1 MRTNLCWLG
10 SLLLTVG
17 VMAEMKSD
25 FPEARIAN
33 ELVHANLYLPDPVK
47 GFYRGTRFDWSGVVA
62 SLQYK
67 GHDYYGPWFTATD
80 PSVSDFVYRGA
91 DIVAGPCSAITGP
104 VEEFTTNGSALG
116 FAEAKAGGTFIKIGI
131 GVLRKPDD
139 AKYSSYRQYKLV
151 DGGKWSVKN
160 SPEAVSFT
168 QELHDPDSGYA
179 YEYHKTVKLVNGQPK
194 LIIEHTLK
202 NVGSKPIESSVYNH
216 NFLVLDHQAT
226 GPDFVISFPFALK
239 TDQPLEQDLAEVKGN
254 KILYKRALQGED
266 RVFGRV
272 EGYRDNPADNGFQI
286 ENTRVKAGLKIAGNR
301 PLSRV
306 NFWCIRSVIAVEPY
320 IDMSIPPGGEFEW
333 ADRYEYYVQ

>member
-1 MRTNLCWLG
+1 
-10 SLLLTVG
+10 
-17 VMAEMKSD
+17 MKSD

-47 GFYRGTRFDWSGVVA
+47 GFYRGTRFDWSGVIT

-151 DGGKWSVKN
+151 DGGKWTVKN

-168 QELHDPDSGYA
+168 QDLHDPDSGYA

-254 KILYKRALQGED
+254 KIVYKRVLQGED
-266 RVFGRV
+266 RVFGRLD
-272 EGYRDNPADNGFQI
+272 GYSENAADNGFQI
-286 ENTRVKAGLKIAGNR
+286 ENSRVKAGLKIAGNR

-333 ADRYEYYVQ
+333 ADRYEYYAR